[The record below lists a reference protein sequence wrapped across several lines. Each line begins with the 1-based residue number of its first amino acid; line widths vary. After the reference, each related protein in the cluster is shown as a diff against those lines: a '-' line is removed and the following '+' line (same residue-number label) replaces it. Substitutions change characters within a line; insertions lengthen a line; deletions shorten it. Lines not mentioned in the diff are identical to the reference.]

1 MLDFITNNITDE
13 MITTTIRL
21 SLIVLLSGLIGYERE
36 MKNHPAGLRT
46 HILVG
51 VGACLLM
58 LLSLFGFE
66 EFIKEYAEVSRYDP
80 SRIPSYVVSGIGF
93 LGAGTILVHG
103 GVTVKGLTTAASIW
117 TVAGLGLVVGVG
129 MYFEAVLVTIIII
142 TTLLFL
148 DKLETRLERLL
159 NRRKSLQE
167 RFIISVVIAK
177 DNNNLSLINQLLEDQ
192 KVEIQ
197 KFNMENSDW
206 DNHIVKYTFKV
217 KAPKEVT
224 YLDIVKQLEGLDN
237 VQKVQVE
244 EHH

>member
-1 MLDFITNNITDE
+1 MHSIFNNE
-13 MITTTIRL
+13 MAIIIIRL
-21 SLIVLLSGLIGYERE
+21 SLIVLLSGFIGFERE
-36 MKNHPAGLRT
+36 LKNHPAGLRT

-51 VGACLLM
+51 VGSCLLM

-66 EFIKEYAEVSRYDP
+66 EFINSHPQSTRYDP

-129 MYFEAVLVTIIII
+129 MYFEAVLVTVIII

-148 DKLETRLERLL
+148 DKLETKLEVLFKKRDVPQESYLISIVI
-159 NRRKSLQE
+159 NREKE
-167 RFIISVVIAK
+167 
-177 DNNNLSLINQLLEDQ
+177 NLHLINQLFLDKKLE
-192 KVEIQ
+192 VQ

-206 DNHIVKYTFKV
+206 DGSVVKYTFKV
-217 KAPKEVT
+217 KVPNTINQIEIMEN
-224 YLDIVKQLEGLDN
+224 LQDLSN
-237 VQKVQVE
+237 VQKVQIE
-244 EHH
+244 S